1 MKGRL
6 KDLTIGLDGIQ
17 NITVAV
23 LGDFREEYKK
33 LKDVPV
39 DVLIKKHRSLRSL
52 DANAYA
58 WVLISK
64 IAQKMDPPLDKQ
76 EVYLLMLKRYGQGG
90 QVSIQT
96 SQFESVIREFDY
108 HKVIGHSTAN
118 GREFTHADVLVG
130 SSKYNTKE
138 MATLIDGIVQE
149 ARDLDIDTD
158 TPEQI
163 ARFKER
169 WGSR

>member
-23 LGDFREEYKK
+23 LGDFREEYQK

-39 DVLIKKHRSLRSL
+39 DVLIKKHRSLRSR
-52 DANAYA
+52 DANAYC
-58 WVLISK
+58 WVLIGK
-64 IAQKMDPPLDKQ
+64 IAEATKPPMDR
-76 EVYLLMLKRYGQGG
+76 EAVYLNMLQHYGQGG
-90 QVSIQT
+90 QVKIPTAQLSL
-96 SQFESVIREFDY
+96 VCRELDY
-108 HKVIGHSTAN
+108 YQILGEGQEHGIPVTYVHMW
-118 GREFTHADVLVG
+118 VG
-130 SSKYNTKE
+130 SSKYDTKE
-138 MATLIDGIVQE
+138 MATFIDGIIQE

-163 ARFKER
+163 ERFKER
-169 WGSR
+169 WAGK

>member
-76 EVYLLMLKRYGQGG
+76 EVYLLMLRRYGQGG

-149 ARDLDIDTD
+149 AQDLDIDTD

-169 WGSR
+169 WGNR

>member
-1 MKGRL
+1 MKGWL
-6 KDLTIGLDGIQ
+6 KDLTLGLDRTQ
-17 NITVAV
+17 NITVSI

-33 LKDVPV
+33 LKDGPV
-39 DVLIKKHRSLRSL
+39 DVQIKKHRSLRSL

-90 QVSIQT
+90 QISVQS
-96 SQFESVIREFDY
+96 SQFESVIREFEY
-108 HKVIGHSTAN
+108 HKIIGYGTAN
-118 GREFTHADVLVG
+118 GREFTHAEVLVG

-138 MATLIDGIVQE
+138 MSTLIDGIIQE
-149 ARDLDIDTD
+149 ARDLGIDTD
-158 TPEQI
+158 TPEEI
-163 ARFKER
+163 RRFKQR
-169 WGSR
+169 WAGK

>member
-33 LKDVPV
+33 LKDHAV

-52 DANAYA
+52 DANAYM
-58 WVLISK
+58 WVLINK
-64 IAQKMDPPLDKQ
+64 IADATSPPMDKQ

-130 SSKYNTKE
+130 SSKYNTQE

-149 ARDLDIDTD
+149 AQDLDIDTD

-163 ARFKER
+163 RQFKER
-169 WGSR
+169 WKNL

>member
-17 NITVAV
+17 NITVSV
-23 LGDFREEYKK
+23 LGDFREEFKK
-33 LKDVPV
+33 LKDEPV

-58 WVLISK
+58 WVLIGK
-64 IAQKMDPPLDKQ
+64 LAEAMQPPLSKE
-76 EVYLLMLKRYGQGG
+76 EVYQLMLKRYGQGG
-90 QVSIQT
+90 VVSIET
-96 SQFESVIREFDY
+96 ERLPDVIRAIDY
-108 HKVIGHSTAN
+108 FTQAGTGKVN
-118 GREFTHADVLVG
+118 GKEFTHLHMWVG

-138 MATLIDGIVQE
+138 MAGFIDGIISE
-149 ARDLDIDTD
+149 CKELGIDTD

-163 ARFKER
+163 ERFKER
-169 WGSR
+169 WKNL

>member
-6 KDLTIGLDGIQ
+6 KDLTIGLDGVQ
-17 NITVAV
+17 NLTIAV
-23 LGDFREEYKK
+23 LGDFREEFKK
-33 LKDVPV
+33 LKDHPV
-39 DVLIKKHRSLRSL
+39 DVLIKKHRRLRSL

-76 EVYLLMLKRYGQGG
+76 EVYLLMLRRYGQGG

-130 SSKYNTKE
+130 SSKYNTQE
-138 MATLIDGIVQE
+138 MATLIDGIIQE
-149 ARDLDIDTD
+149 AQDLDIDTD

-163 ARFKER
+163 RQFKER
-169 WGSR
+169 WKNL

>member
-1 MKGRL
+1 MRGRL
-6 KDLTIGLDGIQ
+6 KELTIGLNGEQ
-17 NITVAV
+17 HLGLVL
-23 LGDFREEYKK
+23 LGDFREEYQK

-76 EVYLLMLKRYGQGG
+76 EVYLLMLRRYGQGG

-96 SQFESVIREFDY
+96 NQFESVIREFDY

-130 SSKYNTKE
+130 SSKYNTQE

-149 ARDLDIDTD
+149 AQDLDIDTD

-163 ARFKER
+163 RQFKER
-169 WGSR
+169 WKNL

>member
-169 WGSR
+169 WAGK

>member
-6 KDLTIGLDGIQ
+6 KDLTIGLDGVQ
-17 NITVAV
+17 NLTLAI
-23 LGDFREEYKK
+23 LGDFREEFKK
-33 LKDVPV
+33 LKDTPV

-58 WVLISK
+58 WVLINK
-64 IAQKMDPPLDKQ
+64 IAEAITPPMDKQ
-76 EVYLLMLKRYGQGG
+76 EVYLLMLRRYGQGG

-108 HKVIGHSTAN
+108 HKVIGTGMAN
-118 GREFTHADVLVG
+118 GMEFTHADVLVG
-130 SSKYNTKE
+130 SSKYDTQE
-138 MATLIDGIVQE
+138 MAVLIDGIIQE
-149 ARDLDIDTD
+149 ARDLGIDTD

-169 WGSR
+169 WAGK

>member
-6 KDLTIGLDGIQ
+6 KDLTIGLDGVQ

-33 LKDVPV
+33 LKDQPV
-39 DVLIKKHRSLRSL
+39 DVMIKKHRSLRSL

-58 WVLISK
+58 WLLINK
-64 IAQKMDPPLDKQ
+64 IAESISPPMNKQ
-76 EVYLLMLKRYGQGG
+76 EVYLLMLRRYGQGG
-90 QVSIQT
+90 QISIQT
-96 SQFESVIREFDY
+96 SQFDSIIREFDY
-108 HKVIGHSTAN
+108 HKVVGTGTAN

-149 ARDLDIDTD
+149 ARDLGIDTD

-169 WGSR
+169 WEGK